1 MPGPN
6 TKLAVA
12 TIAVLLPFNLGE
24 ADPLP
29 PALTYRPLPL
39 QPFSAVKAQDQKQK
53 PAVMQKQ
60 TSLLEERYD
69 LRDIPAGDVMMS
81 GGHKAVQQ
89 GVRVKLPG
97 GVTWEE
103 LAKMAPDEI
112 RSKDLLPQG
121 FLPLPHVKQAAGGQ
135 VFPRAQIDIIQR
147 AGFTNSRTPFSL
159 ICGQQLR

>member
-6 TKLAVA
+6 TKLAIA
-12 TIAVLLPFNLGE
+12 TIAVLLPFNLGQ

-29 PALTYRPLPL
+29 PDLTYRPLPL
-39 QPFSAVKAQDQKQK
+39 QPFSAVKDQDQRQK

-69 LRDIPAGDVMMS
+69 LRDIPADDVMMS
-81 GGHKAVQQ
+81 GGRKAVQQ
-89 GVRVKLPG
+89 GVRVKLPD

-112 RSKDLLPQG
+112 RSKDFCQKA
-121 FLPLPHVKQAAGGQ
+121 FYR
-135 VFPRAQIDIIQR
+135 F
-147 AGFTNSRTPFSL
+147 RT
-159 ICGQQLR
+159 